1 MGENAEPQVRVLESE
16 AELVQAMALF
26 RTAMVGL
33 PAPTY
38 PDGTIHDYL
47 EPGRTFGAFVDGV
60 LAGTVDAFSGE
71 IVLPGGARVAHAAV
85 THIGVL
91 PTHTRRG
98 VVTALVR
105 QQLRDARTR
114 GDVVATLRASEATI
128 YGRFGYG
135 IASWSVE
142 SEVDLRR
149 AAFRP
154 GAPEGGPVRLL
165 TGSEAWDLLPHIHS
179 RHLPLRPGTLERWSQ
194 WWNSQRMR
202 AQSTSGARYVAVHGQ
217 PGHEDGFVR
226 YRPSTADPHDWFTS
240 ETPTIVVDDFFAPS
254 VEAHAGIVRF
264 LLGLDLVARVRFAE
278 LPTDDPMPWLLR
290 DHRAV
295 RTRSIEDET
304 WLRVLDVERAL
315 ASRVY
320 TGDGTVTLGVVDP
333 MFPENEGTYT
343 ISADGAARSDGQA
356 DLRIGVA
363 ELGSLLL
370 GGVACR
376 TLAAAG
382 RIEVRH
388 ADAVPVADRLFGW
401 VPAPFAGTSF

>member
-1 MGENAEPQVRVLESE
+1 MGEYAEPEVRVLESE
-16 AELVQAMALF
+16 AELTQAMALF

-33 PAPTY
+33 PGASF
-38 PDGTIHDYL
+38 PDGKIHDYL

-60 LAGTVDAFSGE
+60 LAGTVDGFSGE
-71 IVLPGGARVAHAAV
+71 MVLPGGARVAHTAV
-85 THIGVL
+85 THVGVL

-105 QQLRDARTR
+105 RQLHDARTR

-135 IASWSVE
+135 IASWAAE
-142 SEVDLRR
+142 SEVDVRR
-149 AAFRP
+149 ATFRP
-154 GAPEGGPVRLL
+154 GAPEGGPVRMLDE
-165 TGSEAWDLLPHIHS
+165 SERWELLPRIHS
-179 RHLPLRPGTLERWSQ
+179 RHLPARPGTLERWSR
-194 WWNSQRMR
+194 WWNSHRLR
-202 AQSTSGARYVAVHGQ
+202 AESTSGPRYVAVHGQ

-226 YRPSTADPHDWFTS
+226 YRPSTADPSEWFTS
-240 ETPTIVVDDFFAPS
+240 ETPTIVVDDFFAS
-254 VEAHAGIVRF
+254 SAEAHAGLARF

-278 LPTDDPMPWLLR
+278 MPMDDPMPWLLH

-315 ASRVY
+315 ASRAY
-320 TGDGTVTLGVVDP
+320 SGTGKVTLGVVDP

-343 ISADGAARSDGQA
+343 ISADGAVRSDEQA
-356 DLRIGVA
+356 DLRVGVA
-363 ELGSLLL
+363 ELGSILL

-376 TLAAAG
+376 TLAAEG
-382 RIEVRH
+382 RIEVCR
-388 ADAVPVADRLFGW
+388 AEAVPVADGLFEW
-401 VPAPFAGTSF
+401 DSVPFAGTSF